1 MENLKYIIIG
11 QPVSFTK
18 VNYASNLGPN
28 TTKEL
33 RLIWEITLQ
42 GQHEG
47 KAIIT
52 TELEVFFD
60 FFFDETIRCRHPN
73 HHMRVTPTISDLIKF
88 ACEMATGIIWTDSRL
103 IVKTHAEKYY
113 SKEPRTELTVIRI
126 GSHGK
131 NHQEYH

>member
-52 TELEVFFD
+52 
-60 FFFDETIRCRHPN
+60 
-73 HHMRVTPTISDLIKF
+73 F